1 MGFWER
7 QERARRAG
15 SRGLS
20 VEELADE
27 VSAAA
32 SRIPRGEGWALR
44 AATALVSRAAA
55 VPSSVRAPVA
65 VAANSA
71 LVGAVGELWRFGWQP
86 VDLWQVMR
94 RRMDDRAAEFVVGAI
109 AEEAARHAGASLHPR
124 WRAQCV
130 ELGASAWWPA
140 DRCYVAAYAEREGLD
155 AVTLLARVLE
165 VLAHLRALPPQPVL
179 LPPPGSPELAGAGP
193 SAGVGSGGAGS
204 EVDPKVL
211 AKVRALLAK
220 AESTSFPDEADA
232 FFAKAQE
239 LMSRYSLERAVV
251 EALADDG
258 QAAGIGTVIRTA
270 GRRIWLDN
278 PYLSAKSMLVGVVA
292 EANRCRAVFAAG
304 LGVVTV
310 IGEETDT
317 DIVEVLTTSLL
328 VQAGRAMLA
337 AGGQADRRGQSRTR
351 SFRQAFL
358 VSYAQRIGERLAEAA
373 AGVVE
378 AVGEEVGG
386 GRLLPVLAA
395 RERAVAERV
404 EELFPRLTSRRVSVS
419 NSAGWTAGR
428 AAADLAVL
436 DVRRA
441 VRG

>member
-1 MGFWER
+1 VDELANEVF
-7 QERARRAG
+7 RAG
-15 SRGLS
+15 ARH
-20 VEELADE
+20 VE
-27 VSAAA
+27 
-32 SRIPRGEGWALR
+32 GEGWALR
-44 AATALVSRAAA
+44 AARRLVGRAGG
-55 VPSSVRAPVA
+55 SSATVEQ
-65 VAANSA
+65 AANAA
-71 LVGAVGELWRFGWQP
+71 LTGSLERMWRVGWQP
-86 VDLWQVMR
+86 VDLWQVFR
-94 RRMDDRAAEFVVGAI
+94 RRMDENAAGFVVGAI
-109 AEEAARHAGASLHPR
+109 AEESVRYAGAGVHSR
-124 WRAQCV
+124 WRAQWA

-140 DRCYVAAYAEREGLD
+140 DRCYVGAYADRHGLD
-155 AVTLLARVLE
+155 VVTLLARVLE
-165 VLAHLRALPPQPVL
+165 VLGLLRALPPQPVL
-179 LPPPGSPELAGAGP
+179 LPPPGSPELAGTGAGP
-193 SAGVGSGGAGS
+193 AAGGASAGSTDGGS

-220 AESTSFPDEADA
+220 AESTSFPEEADA

-251 EALADDG
+251 EALAEDG
-258 QAAGIGTVIRTA
+258 QAAVIRTA

-292 EANRCRAVFAAG
+292 EANRCRAVFAAD

-337 AGGQADRRGQSRTR
+337 AGGRIDRRGQSRTR

-373 AGVVE
+373 AGVQS
-378 AVGEEVGG
+378 AVSDEVGG

>member
-1 MGFWER
+1 VGFWER
-7 QERARRAG
+7 QERARRS
-15 SRGLS
+15 SRLG
-20 VEELADE
+20 VDELANE
-27 VSAAA
+27 VFHAGALHLE
-32 SRIPRGEGWALR
+32 GEGWALR
-44 AATALVSRAAA
+44 VAGRLVARAGGVPATVHQ
-55 VPSSVRAPVA
+55 
-65 VAANSA
+65 AANAA
-71 LVGAVGELWRFGWQP
+71 LTGSLERMWRVGWQP
-86 VDLWQVMR
+86 VDLWQVFR
-94 RRMDDRAAEFVVGAI
+94 RRMDENAAEFVVGAI
-109 AEEAARHAGASLHPR
+109 AEESVRYAEAAVHPR
-124 WRAQCV
+124 WRAQWG
-130 ELGASAWWPA
+130 ELGAIAWWPPG
-140 DRCYVAAYAEREGLD
+140 RCYVAAYAEQHGLD
-155 AVTLLARVLE
+155 DAVILLARVLE
-165 VLAHLRALPPQPVL
+165 VLAHLRALPPQPML
-179 LPPPGSPELAGAGP
+179 LPPPGSPDLAG
-193 SAGVGSGGAGS
+193 SAGSSVPGSRGAEASSS

-220 AESTSFPDEADA
+220 AESTSFPEEADA

-251 EALADDG
+251 EALAANG
-258 QAAGIGTVIRTA
+258 ETAPIRTA

-278 PYLSAKSMLVGVVA
+278 PYLNAKSMLVGVVA
-292 EANRCRAVFAAG
+292 EANRCRAVFAAD

-337 AGGQADRRGQSRTR
+337 AGGRADRRGQSRTR

-373 AGVVE
+373 AGVTE

-404 EELFPRLTSRRVSVS
+404 EELFPRLTTRRVSVS